1 MAKGHILALNF
12 DNDSIKFIEFE
23 QRKGNNIIHV
33 IGEKKLPDN
42 SCKNAYG
49 IFDSEKVEEGL
60 KELLKEYKIKAT
72 KATYLIPEKS
82 VIKKTTMLPKTS
94 TNKEIYKLIKRNSK
108 QYTGE
113 SADNIYFDFY
123 ARDNEKTKKK
133 DVYILAVPKEVVE
146 KRDQALISC
155 GLSPQVADLPSASLN
170 RVNRFVR
177 ESFYKETHQALLD
190 DEFTV
195 FVRKEN
201 NIYNAMIFDQEQKES
216 LQILENSLQEAIK
229 EIDSIL
235 EDNKV
240 KDKFGGFVFFDLDK
254 ETVNLENENYIFT
267 TTLLDSKVKSKNEVN
282 LESQEW
288 LALSGLV
295 QRKRNEY

>member
-33 IGEKKLPDN
+33 IGEKKLPQD

-82 VIKKTTMLPKTS
+82 VIKKTTMVPKTS

-113 SADNIYFDFY
+113 SSDNIYFDFY
-123 ARDNEKTKKK
+123 THDNEKTKKK

-155 GLSPQVADLPSASLN
+155 GLSPQVADLPSAALN

-177 ESFYKETHQALLD
+177 EAFYKETHQTLLD

-216 LQILENSLQEAIK
+216 LQILEDSLQEAID
-229 EIDSIL
+229 EIESIL

-240 KDKFGGFVFFDLDK
+240 KDKFGGFVLFDLDK

-267 TTLLDSKVKSKNEVN
+267 TTLLDSKLKSKNKVN

-295 QRKRNEY
+295 QRERNEY

>member
-72 KATYLIPEKS
+72 QATYLIPEKS

-123 ARDNEKTKKK
+123 AHDNEKTKKK

-155 GLSPQVADLPSASLN
+155 GLSPQVADLPSAALN

-177 ESFYKETHQALLD
+177 ESFYKETHQTLLD

-216 LQILENSLQEAIK
+216 LQILENSLQEAIE

-267 TTLLDSKVKSKNEVN
+267 TTLLDSKVKSKNKVN

-295 QRKRNEY
+295 QRERNEY

>member
-33 IGEKKLPDN
+33 IGEKKLPEN

-82 VIKKTTMLPKTS
+82 VIKKTTMVPKTS

-113 SADNIYFDFY
+113 SSDNIYFDFY
-123 ARDNEKTKKK
+123 THDNEKTKKK

-155 GLSPQVADLPSASLN
+155 GLSPQVADLPSAALN
-170 RVNRFVR
+170 RVNHFVR
-177 ESFYKETHQALLD
+177 EAFYKETHQTLLD

-216 LQILENSLQEAIK
+216 LQILEDSLQEAID
-229 EIDSIL
+229 EIESIL
-235 EDNKV
+235 EENKV

-267 TTLLDSKVKSKNEVN
+267 TTLLDSKVKSKNKVN

-295 QRKRNEY
+295 QRERNEY

>member
-23 QRKGNNIIHV
+23 QRKGNNIIHA
-33 IGEKKLPDN
+33 IGEKKLPEN
-42 SCKNAYG
+42 SCKNTYG
-49 IFDSEKVEEGL
+49 VFDSEKVEEGL

-113 SADNIYFDFY
+113 SSDNIYFDFY
-123 ARDNEKTKKK
+123 THDNEKTKKK
-133 DVYILAVPKEVVE
+133 EVYILAVQKEVVE

-155 GLSPQVADLPSASLN
+155 GLSPQVADLPSAALN
-170 RVNRFVR
+170 RVNSFVR
-177 ESFYKETHQALLD
+177 ESFYKETHQTLLD

-195 FVRKEN
+195 FVKKEN

-216 LQILENSLQEAIK
+216 LQILENSLQEAVE
-229 EIDSIL
+229 EIESIL
-235 EDNKV
+235 NDNKV
-240 KDKFGGFVFFDLDK
+240 KDKFGGFVFFDLSGEK
-254 ETVNLENENYIFT
+254 VNIENENYIFT
-267 TTLLDSKVKSKNEVN
+267 TTLLDSKLKSKNKIN

-295 QRKRNEY
+295 QRERNEY

>member
-33 IGEKKLPDN
+33 IGEKKLPEN
-42 SCKNAYG
+42 SCNNAYG
-49 IFDSEKVEEGL
+49 VFDSEKVEEGL

-113 SADNIYFDFY
+113 SSDNIYFDFY

-133 DVYILAVPKEVVE
+133 EVYILAVPKEVVE

-155 GLSPQVADLPSASLN
+155 GLSPQVADLPSAALN
-170 RVNRFVR
+170 RVNSFVR
-177 ESFYKETHQALLD
+177 ESFYKETHQTLLD

-195 FVRKEN
+195 FVKKEN

-216 LQILENSLQEAIK
+216 LQILENSLQEAVE
-229 EIDSIL
+229 EIESIL

-240 KDKFGGFVFFDLDK
+240 KNKFGGFVFFDLSDEK
-254 ETVNLENENYIFT
+254 VNIENENYIFT
-267 TTLLDSKVKSKNEVN
+267 TTLLDSKLKSKNKIN

-295 QRKRNEY
+295 QRERNEY